1 MASSFDL
8 DSVLQAHELTKE
20 YALEFWRTI
29 VDLERKNGRPITEE
43 DKVPESWPWE
53 MFFLLTVY
61 FFLLNWGIRK
71 LIVETLF
78 AMRISP
84 INKIANQKRKQ
95 MKKQKMDKV
104 RVKFA
109 QAHMEMLNYSVFT
122 FFGIVVMY
130 SQKWI
135 WPHVEWWKNQPE
147 KNFLTR
153 DIIFFYVAYAARYLQ
168 AFVSVFLEKK
178 RKDFWEMQI
187 HHLATICLVVLSYQV
202 GYVKIGCII
211 MVLMDTADPALHT
224 AKQVVYFRDL
234 ATGRLQKTFAT
245 VGDIIFV
252 IFIIIFT
259 TTRMGLYP
267 FVCYTAIADNAELRG
282 VSVTLENFIKM
293 STPVEKGM
301 LSLLA
306 ILMILQIVWFYYLCV
321 VLYKVFA
328 GKEIDDSR
336 SDSEY
341 SDSEG
346 IDTKKTR

>member
-1 MASSFDL
+1 
-8 DSVLQAHELTKE
+8 
-20 YALEFWRTI
+20 
-29 VDLERKNGRPITEE
+29 
-43 DKVPESWPWE
+43 
-53 MFFLLTVY
+53 
-61 FFLLNWGIRK
+61 
-71 LIVETLF
+71 
-78 AMRISP
+78 
-84 INKIANQKRKQ
+84 
-95 MKKQKMDKV
+95 
-104 RVKFA
+104 
-109 QAHMEMLNYSVFT
+109 
-122 FFGIVVMY
+122 
-130 SQKWI
+130 
-135 WPHVEWWKNQPE
+135 
-147 KNFLTR
+147 
-153 DIIFFYVAYAARYLQ
+153 
-168 AFVSVFLEKK
+168 
-178 RKDFWEMQI
+178 
-187 HHLATICLVVLSYQV
+187 
-202 GYVKIGCII
+202 
-211 MVLMDTADPALHT
+211 MDTADPALHT